1 MSANI
6 SERQKLDDY
15 ETSKLIAKILDMEEQ
30 SQYINTIRD
39 QKTDKLN
46 DIREMKRLQAKFDKI
61 DRSLIKPKEED
72 LKFEC

>member
-15 ETSKLIAKILDMEEQ
+15 ETSKLIAQILDMEEQ

>member
-15 ETSKLIAKILDMEEQ
+15 ETSKLIAQILDMEEQ

-46 DIREMKRLQAKFDKI
+46 DIREMKRMQAKFDKI